1 MSNLYAPPQAAVR
14 DVADPAATIVLAE
27 RGTRLGASILDGL
40 VFGVLVYM
48 PFIAFGLVGA
58 AASKSGDE
66 AGGSGML
73 GLGFVVGLA
82 GFAIFCWLNIRNMM
96 RNGQSI
102 GKKMVG
108 IKVVR
113 RDGAPVSLG
122 RLIWLRN
129 VLIWAMG
136 LIPLFGLVDSLFIFA
151 ESRQCLHD
159 KIADTI
165 VVVA

>member
-14 DVADPAATIVLAE
+14 DVADPAVTVVLAE
-27 RGTRLGASILDGL
+27 RSTRLGASIIDGL
-40 VFGVLVYM
+40 VFGLLVYA
-48 PFIAFGLVGA
+48 PFIALGVVGA
-58 AASKSGDE
+58 AASNSGNE
-66 AGGSGML
+66 AGASGMM

-82 GFAIFCWLNIRNMM
+82 GFAIFCWLTIKNMIA
-96 RNGQSI
+96 NGQSI

-113 RDGAPVSLG
+113 RDGSPVSLG
-122 RLIWLRN
+122 RMIWLRN
-129 VLIWAMG
+129 VLVWAMG